1 MNEGVDKKIEYDDL
15 QAYHEQQKLEVK
27 RLKKVFVN
35 LTLLIGRENTSIG
48 AILLSRL
55 TTVN

>member
-27 RLKKVFVN
+27 RLKKSFGKVPGL
-35 LTLLIGRENTSIG
+35 LTIIT
-48 AILLSRL
+48 
-55 TTVN
+55 